1 MPTAHRATT
10 AHLGAA
16 YPFVVGTDLGTS
28 GIVIGRNLLGGAF
41 TYDPFDL
48 YGRGA
53 LSNPNMVVI
62 GQIGRGKSSF
72 VKTYLWRQ
80 SVLGRRAWV
89 IDPKGEYGPLAQAWD
104 VKPIKLRPRGQVQL
118 NPLDPGAAGG
128 GVELL
133 ASLAEA
139 SLCRMLLPRERTA
152 LELALAAATGGPSIP
167 AAGTGT
173 PNWGSSPTYNAVR
186 LPQLGATGAR
196 SKPAPTLP
204 MVVDAMLNPS
214 PESARTVYTDARTL
228 LDDGR
233 DVALELRRMVHG
245 DLAGMFDG
253 PTTRGID
260 LDSPLVVLDLSA
272 VYGSAALGILM
283 TCATAW
289 LGARLAAHDGTLRIF
304 VVDEAW
310 AILANVG
317 IARWLQAAWKLSR
330 SYGVANMAVLHHLS
344 DLAATGAN
352 GSEAVK
358 LAQGLLADSET
369 VVSYAQPLAE
379 VERSTELLG
388 LSGAEA
394 ELLPQLGR
402 GISLWKVGRR
412 SFLVEHHLSDYER
425 RLVDTDADMTGG
437 PRVLA

>member
-1 MPTAHRATT
+1 MMPSAHRATT

-16 YPFVVGTDLGTS
+16 YPFVVGADLGTS
-28 GIVIGRNLLGGAF
+28 GIVVGRNLLGGAF

-48 YGRGA
+48 YKRGV

-72 VKTYLWRQ
+72 VKSYLWRQ
-80 SVLGRRAWV
+80 SVLGRQAWV
-89 IDPKGEYGPLAQAWD
+89 IDPKGEYGPLARAWG
-104 VKPIKLRPRGQVQL
+104 VESIKLRPRGEVRL
-118 NPLDPGAAGG
+118 NPLDLGG
-128 GVELL
+128 TGSRVDLL

-139 SLCRMLLPRERTA
+139 SLCRALTPRERTA
-152 LELALAAATGGPSIP
+152 LELGLT
-167 AAGTGT
+167 
-173 PNWGSSPTYNAVR
+173 AVSCG
-186 LPQLGATGAR
+186 LGAGAR
-196 SKPAPTLP
+196 VGAVPTLP
-204 MVVDAMLNPS
+204 VVVDAMLNPS
-214 PESARTVYTDARTL
+214 ASSARTVYTDVATL
-228 LDDGR
+228 LADGR

-253 PTTRGID
+253 PTTAGID

-289 LGARLAAHDGTLRIF
+289 LSARLSAHDGQLRLF

-317 IARWLQAAWKLSR
+317 IARWLQATWKLSR
-330 SYGVANMAVLHHLS
+330 AYGVANMAVLHHLS

-352 GSEAVK
+352 GSETVK

-369 VVSYAQPLAE
+369 VVSYAQPQAE
-379 VERSTELLG
+379 VARSTELLG

-402 GISLWKVGRR
+402 GISLWKVGRQ
-412 SFLVEHHLSDYER
+412 SFLVEHQLSDIER
-425 RLVDTDADMTGG
+425 RLIDTDAGMTGLRAV
-437 PRVLA
+437 PD

>member
-1 MPTAHRATT
+1 MTPLAHRATT

-16 YPFVVGTDLGTS
+16 YPFVAGRDLGNR
-28 GIVIGRNLLGGAF
+28 GVVIGRNLLGGAF

-48 YGRGA
+48 YRMGI
-53 LSNPNMVVI
+53 LSNPNMIVI

-80 SVLGRRAWV
+80 SVLGRQAWIV
-89 IDPKGEYGPLAQAWD
+89 DPKGEYEPLARAWG
-104 VKPIKLRPRGQVQL
+104 VEPIRLRPRGPVRL
-118 NPLDPGAAGG
+118 NPLDTGG
-128 GVELL
+128 GVGGADLL

-139 SLCRMLLPRERTA
+139 SLARCLLPRERTA
-152 LELALAAATGGPSIP
+152 LELALSAVE
-167 AAGTGT
+167 AG
-173 PNWGSSPTYNAVR
+173 
-186 LPQLGATGAR
+186 L
-196 SKPAPTLP
+196 PTLP
-204 MVVDAMLNPS
+204 MVVDAMLNPTAA
-214 PESARTVYTDARTL
+214 SAQAICTDPGTL
-228 LDDGR
+228 LADGR
-233 DVALELRRMVHG
+233 DIALELRRMVHG

-253 PTTRGID
+253 PTTPGID
-260 LDSPLVVLDLSA
+260 LDGPLVVLDLSA
-272 VYGSAALGILM
+272 VYGSAALGVLM

-289 LGARLAAHDGTLRIF
+289 LGAKLSAHDGQLRLF

-344 DLAATGAN
+344 DLASTGAS

-369 VVSYAQPLAE
+369 IVSYAQPPGEVAHSAE
-379 VERSTELLG
+379 MLG

-394 ELLPQLGR
+394 ELLPQLGK
-402 GISLWKVGRR
+402 GVSLWKVGRQ
-412 SFLVEHHLSDYER
+412 SFLVEHQLSDMER
-425 RLVDTDADMTGG
+425 RLVDTDADMTGASG
-437 PRVLA
+437 MPR

>member
-1 MPTAHRATT
+1 MPSAHRATT

-16 YPFVVGTDLGTS
+16 YPFVAGGDLGGG

-48 YGRGA
+48 YQRGT
-53 LSNPNMVVI
+53 LTNPNMVVI

-72 VKTYLWRQ
+72 VKSYLWRQ
-80 SVLGRRAWV
+80 SVLGRQAWV
-89 IDPKGEYGPLAQAWD
+89 VDPKGEYGPLAQAWG
-104 VKPIKLRPRGQVQL
+104 VTPIKLRPRGEIRL
-118 NPLDPGAAGG
+118 NPLDLGSGSGGAQ
-128 GVELL
+128 LL

-139 SLCRMLLPRERTA
+139 SLGRVLLPRERTA
-152 LELALAAATGGPSIP
+152 LELALTAVGGGPTSGAP
-167 AAGTGT
+167 SHLSGTT
-173 PNWGSSPTYNAVR
+173 LGSTEQR
-186 LPQLGATGAR
+186 
-196 SKPAPTLP
+196 APTLP
-204 MVVDAMLNPS
+204 MVVRAMLSPS
-214 PESARTVYTDARTL
+214 QDSARAICTDVGTL
-228 LDDGR
+228 LADGR
-233 DVALELRRMVHG
+233 EVALELRRMVHG

-253 PTTRGID
+253 PTTPGIA

-272 VYGSAALGILM
+272 VYGSAALGVLM

-289 LGARLAAHDGTLRIF
+289 LSARLASHDGQLRLF

-317 IARWLQAAWKLSR
+317 IARWLQASWKLSR
-330 SYGVANMAVLHHLS
+330 AHGVANMAVLHHLS

-352 GSEAVK
+352 GSETVK

-369 VVSYAQPLAE
+369 VVTYAQPLAE

-394 ELLPQLGR
+394 ELLPRLGR
-402 GISLWKVGRR
+402 GISLWKVGRQ
-412 SFLVEHHLSDYER
+412 SFLVEHQLSDIER
-425 RLVDTDADMTGG
+425 RLVDTDADMTGL
-437 PRVLA
+437 RRES